1 MNFYGIYNFKCN
13 DDFNLSEKFEYPKC
27 IRRELDYWYKAK
39 DCMER
44 LLSSIFDKY
53 LLVKQYK
60 NNVQLIEGNGYLIY
74 PLKILKNPD

>member
-1 MNFYGIYNFKCN
+1 MYYFKCN
-13 DDFNLSEKFEYPKC
+13 DNFHFTEKFDYPKS

-60 NNVQLIEGNGYLIY
+60 NNVQLIESNGYLIFNIY
-74 PLKILKNPD
+74 PLKY

>member
-1 MNFYGIYNFKCN
+1 MYYFKCN
-13 DDFNLSEKFEYPKC
+13 VNFRFTEKFDYLKS

-39 DCMER
+39 DCMEQ

-60 NNVQLIEGNGYLIY
+60 NNVQLIESNGYLIFNIY
-74 PLKILKNPD
+74 PLKILKNPN